1 MKKTDE
7 VQNVP
12 PVVAVLGHV
21 DHGKTTLL
29 DAIRKTSIANREF
42 GGITQ
47 AIGASSIEINHEGL
61 TRKITFIDTPGHE
74 AFAKMRGRGAQ
85 AADIGLLITS
95 LVDGVMPQT
104 KESIAILKEAG
115 IPIIAVLTMSD
126 REGVNPEKVKGQLNS
141 SGIFLESLGGD
152 VPEISVSAKT
162 GTNVKELLDLIL
174 LVWDV
179 QSKKPSKDSKFSGVV
194 IESRQDPKAGPKATV
209 IIKAGKIFL
218 RDEIVTEST
227 SGKVRSLIDTFGK
240 MQKEAGV
247 GEAIEILGF
256 EKAPNTGEILYKKG
270 ENEKTETS
278 KQEAAEQQVANEGIL
293 SLILIADNL
302 GSLEA
307 IRANLPQGVKV
318 MRLKTGE
325 VTPADVL
332 FAKSTSSLILTFK
345 TRIKPEIVKMGQ
357 LEKVL
362 VKNYNLIYE
371 MFDEIKD
378 AVEGKEFSMQEEILG
393 AAKILA
399 EFPFEKTK
407 VMGVSVTD
415 GRIAKGDKIR
425 LIRGEEE
432 KGDATISSLR
442 KGKEVISKAEKG
454 DEAGII
460 ATPFLDFE
468 IGDMIISH
476 S

>member
-1 MKKTDE
+1 MKKINE

-141 SGIFLESLGGD
+141 SGISLESLGGD

-174 LVWDV
+174 LVWDI
-179 QSKKPSKDSKFSGVV
+179 QSKKPSRDSKFSGVV
-194 IESRQDPKAGPKATV
+194 IESRQDPKAGPKATA
-209 IIKAGKIFL
+209 IIKAGKISL

-227 SGKVRSLIDTFGK
+227 SVKVRSLIDTFGK
-240 MQKEAGV
+240 MQKEVGV

-256 EKAPNTGEILYKKG
+256 EEAPKTGEILYKKG
-270 ENEKTETS
+270 EKEKTDTS
-278 KQEAAEQQVANEGIL
+278 KQEAAEQGTNEGIL
-293 SLILIADNL
+293 SLILISDNL

-307 IRANLPQGVKV
+307 IRANLPQGVKI
-318 MRLKTGE
+318 MKAKTGE

-454 DEAGII
+454 EEAGII

>member
-1 MKKTDE
+1 MK
-7 VQNVP
+7 
-12 PVVAVLGHV
+12 A
-21 DHGKTTLL
+21 
-29 DAIRKTSIANREF
+29 
-42 GGITQ
+42 
-47 AIGASSIEINHEGL
+47 
-61 TRKITFIDTPGHE
+61 
-74 AFAKMRGRGAQ
+74 
-85 AADIGLLITS
+85 
-95 LVDGVMPQT
+95 
-104 KESIAILKEAG
+104 
-115 IPIIAVLTMSD
+115 
-126 REGVNPEKVKGQLNS
+126 
-141 SGIFLESLGGD
+141 
-152 VPEISVSAKT
+152 
-162 GTNVKELLDLIL
+162 
-174 LVWDV
+174 
-179 QSKKPSKDSKFSGVV
+179 
-194 IESRQDPKAGPKATV
+194 
-209 IIKAGKIFL
+209 
-218 RDEIVTEST
+218 
-227 SGKVRSLIDTFGK
+227 
-240 MQKEAGV
+240 
-247 GEAIEILGF
+247 
-256 EKAPNTGEILYKKG
+256 
-270 ENEKTETS
+270 
-278 KQEAAEQQVANEGIL
+278 
-293 SLILIADNL
+293 
-302 GSLEA
+302 
-307 IRANLPQGVKV
+307 
-318 MRLKTGE
+318 KTGE

-454 DEAGII
+454 EEAGII

>member
-1 MKKTDE
+1 MKKINE

-61 TRKITFIDTPGHE
+61 TLKITFIDTPGHE

-141 SGIFLESLGGD
+141 SGISLESLGGD

-174 LVWDV
+174 LVWDI
-179 QSKKPSKDSKFSGVV
+179 QSKKPSRDSKFSGVV
-194 IESRQDPKAGPKATV
+194 IESRQDPKAGPKATA
-209 IIKAGKIFL
+209 IIKAGKISL

-240 MQKEAGV
+240 MQKEVGV

-256 EKAPNTGEILYKKG
+256 EEAPKTGEILYKKG
-270 ENEKTETS
+270 EKEKTDTS
-278 KQEAAEQQVANEGIL
+278 KQEAAEQGTNEGIL
-293 SLILIADNL
+293 SLILISDNL

-307 IRANLPQGVKV
+307 IRANLPQGVKI
-318 MRLKTGE
+318 MKAKTGE

-442 KGKEVISKAEKG
+442 KGKEVIYKEEKG
-454 DEAGII
+454 EEAGII

>member
-1 MKKTDE
+1 MKKINE

-141 SGIFLESLGGD
+141 SGISLESLGGD

-179 QSKKPSKDSKFSGVV
+179 QSKKPSRDSKFSGVV
-194 IESRQDPKAGPKATV
+194 IESRQDPKAGPKATA
-209 IIKAGKIFL
+209 IIKAGKISL

-240 MQKEAGV
+240 MQKEVGV

-256 EKAPNTGEILYKKG
+256 EEAPKTGEILYKKG
-270 ENEKTETS
+270 EKEKTDTS
-278 KQEAAEQQVANEGIL
+278 KQEAAEQGTNEGIL
-293 SLILIADNL
+293 SLILISDNL

-307 IRANLPQGVKV
+307 IRANLPQGVKI
-318 MRLKTGE
+318 MKAKTGE

-393 AAKILA
+393 AGKILA

-454 DEAGII
+454 EEAGII

>member
-1 MKKTDE
+1 MKKINE

-141 SGIFLESLGGD
+141 SGISLESLGGD

-174 LVWDV
+174 LVWDI
-179 QSKKPSKDSKFSGVV
+179 QSKKPSRDSKFSGVV
-194 IESRQDPKAGPKATV
+194 IESRQDPKAGPKATAIV
-209 IIKAGKIFL
+209 KAGKISL

-240 MQKEAGV
+240 MQKEVGV

-256 EKAPNTGEILYKKG
+256 EEAPKTGEILYKKG
-270 ENEKTETS
+270 EKEKTDTS
-278 KQEAAEQQVANEGIL
+278 KQEAAEQGTNEGIL
-293 SLILIADNL
+293 SLILISDNL

-307 IRANLPQGVKV
+307 IRANLPQGVKI
-318 MRLKTGE
+318 MKAKTGE

-454 DEAGII
+454 EEAGII

>member
-1 MKKTDE
+1 MKKINE

-29 DAIRKTSIANREF
+29 DAIRKTSIASREF

-141 SGIFLESLGGD
+141 SGISLESLGGD

-174 LVWDV
+174 LVWDI
-179 QSKKPSKDSKFSGVV
+179 QSKKPSRDSKFSGVV
-194 IESRQDPKAGPKATV
+194 IESRQDPKAGPKATAIV
-209 IIKAGKIFL
+209 KAGKISL

-240 MQKEAGV
+240 MQKEVGV

-256 EKAPNTGEILYKKG
+256 EEAPKTGEILYKKG
-270 ENEKTETS
+270 EKEKTDTS
-278 KQEAAEQQVANEGIL
+278 KQEAAEQGTNEGIL
-293 SLILIADNL
+293 SLILISDNL

-307 IRANLPQGVKV
+307 IRANLPQGVKI
-318 MRLKTGE
+318 MKAKTGE

-454 DEAGII
+454 EEAGVI
-460 ATPFLDFE
+460 ASPVLDFE